1 MNEMLNYI
9 FKSLNTTQSR
19 MNIIRKTLRNQKWFN
34 QFAIY
39 YMAMNIVYMYAQK
52 LKTDELEERIDSLRN
67 DMDKLDAE
75 KGAK

>member
-34 QFAIY
+34 QFAVY

>member
-34 QFAIY
+34 QFTAY
-39 YMAMNIVYMYAQK
+39 YMAVNIIYMYAQK
-52 LKTDELEERIDSLRN
+52 LKTDELEEQIDSLRK
-67 DMDKLDAE
+67 DMDKLNAE